1 MTQPPV
7 SLIAYGCTPYTPQPQ
22 RSIPELV
29 HQAVQATLS
38 DAGLSIQDIDAVVTA
53 SVDLWDGLTAS
64 NMAVT
69 EVVGAVMKPE
79 TRVAGDGLLAVCQ
92 AAMSIASAGLST
104 GLAGSYETV
113 LVVAHSKGSMADR
126 WALSNWTFDPLYQ
139 QPLGLDDLAAAALQ
153 AQVYLDRY
161 GISPDGPAGVA
172 VKNRQEPGLTLDDVL
187 ASPVLASPI
196 HELEVPPVADGACAL
211 VLATPSQGGQV
222 DGPSVYIRG
231 FGYAVEPHYLGD
243 RDLAAPTALQEAARR
258 AYRMAGIAD
267 PRHEIQVAHVSEAF
281 AHQELLW
288 CEGLGFCGPGEGPRL
303 LMEGV
308 TAPGGA
314 LPVNPRGGLLAGVP
328 PFVAGLD
335 RLVRAVEDVRA
346 GATMALAHGAWGPAG
361 QGQCVVVVGSD
372 DGAWEMAG

>member
-1 MTQPPV
+1 MAQVSVSV
-7 SLIAYGCTPYTPQPQ
+7 SLLAYGHTSYALQPQ
-22 RSIPELV
+22 HTIPELV
-29 HQAVQATLS
+29 RQAVQAALNDADLS
-38 DAGLSIQDIDAVVTA
+38 LQDVDAVVTA

-64 NMAVT
+64 NVAVT

-92 AAMSIASAGLST
+92 AGMSI
-104 GLAGSYETV
+104 LAGNYDIV
-113 LVVAHSKGSMADR
+113 LVVVHSKGSMGDR

-153 AQVYLDRY
+153 AQVYLERY
-161 GISPDGPAGVA
+161 GIPPEAPAQVA
-172 VKNRQEPGLTLDDVL
+172 VKNRQQPGLTIGDVL
-187 ASPVLASPI
+187 ASPVLAPPI

-211 VLATPSQGGQV
+211 VLAAAPRAEREDTP
-222 DGPSVYIRG
+222 PAYIRG

-243 RDLAAPTALQEAARR
+243 RDLADPTALREAARQ

-267 PRHEIQVAHVSEAF
+267 PRHEIEVAHVSEAF

-288 CEGLGFCGPGEGPRL
+288 CEGLGFCGPGEGSRL
-303 LMEGV
+303 LAEGV

-335 RLVRAVEDVRA
+335 RLVRAVEDVRT
-346 GATMALAHGAWGPAG
+346 GAMMALAHGTWGPAG
-361 QGQCVVVVGSD
+361 QGQCVVIVGR
-372 DGAWEMAG
+372 